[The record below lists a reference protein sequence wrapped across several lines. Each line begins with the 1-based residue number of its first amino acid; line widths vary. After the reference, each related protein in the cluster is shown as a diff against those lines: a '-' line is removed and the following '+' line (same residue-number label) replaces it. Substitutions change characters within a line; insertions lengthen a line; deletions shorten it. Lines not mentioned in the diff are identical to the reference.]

1 MKHIDEAKI
10 NRLMQ
15 LPQCS
20 RQEFDAIIEK
30 SKNLQR
36 LTTEESAMLLA
47 VKDQELINIIYRT
60 AEYVKNTIY
69 GKRVV
74 LFVPLYINNI
84 CANDCQYCS
93 FCKSNKITIRKKLTI
108 DEIKEQTR
116 ILLERGHKRILMLS
130 SESANEDADIDY
142 FVKAIEAIYSVSVG
156 KNKVKRI
163 NVNLAPL
170 SIESFKKL
178 KKAGIGTYQ
187 IFQETYHEETYRK
200 LHLSGPKSDPDK
212 RLDAIDNAF
221 KAGLDDVGIGPL
233 YGLYNYKFE
242 TLAMFEHIAYLEKKF
257 GIGPHVISVPRLEPA
272 YGSEISKSKKYAF
285 SDEEFKQMVA
295 VIRLSVPYTGII
307 MSTRET
313 AEMRNE
319 LLNLGVSQI
328 SAESRVSPGGYERPD
343 DRNAIKDVQFQLND
357 QRSIEEII
365 GDLIKYGYIP
375 SFCAACYRRERTGK
389 TFMDLAKPGNIKEKC
404 TINALVTLK
413 EYLED
418 FATPEV
424 KKYGY
429 KLIEEKLAAIS
440 EDDKKI
446 VLKFFEN
453 IDKGNRDE
461 YI

>member
-1 MKHIDEAKI
+1 MKHINEDKI
-10 NRLMQ
+10 NKLIN
-15 LPQCS
+15 LPQCT
-20 RQEFDAIIEK
+20 REEFDAIIAK
-30 SKNLQR
+30 AKNLQR
-36 LTTEESAMLLA
+36 LTTEESAKLLS
-47 VKDQELINIIYRT
+47 VKDKDLTDIIFKA

-84 CANDCQYCS
+84 CVNECEYCS
-93 FCKSNKITIRKKLTI
+93 FCKNNKVTIRKKLSI
-108 DEIKEQTR
+108 EEIKEQTR

-130 SESANEDADIDY
+130 SESANEDNDIEY
-142 FVKAIEAIYSVSVG
+142 FVKAIEAIYSVNAG

-170 SIESFKKL
+170 SIENFKKL

-187 IFQETYHEETYRK
+187 IFQETYHEQTYRK
-200 LHLSGPKSDPDK
+200 LHGTGPKSDPDN
-212 RLDAIDNAF
+212 RLDAIDRAF
-221 KAGLDDVGIGPL
+221 KAGIDDIGIGPL
-233 YGLYNYKFE
+233 YGLYDHKFE
-242 TLAMFEHIAYLEKKF
+242 TLAMFEHISYLEKEF

-272 YGSEISKSKKYAF
+272 YGSEISYSKKYAF

-343 DRNAIKDVQFQLND
+343 DHNAIKDVQFRLND
-357 QRSIEEII
+357 QRSIEEVVR
-365 GDLIKYGYIP
+365 DLIKYGYIP
-375 SFCAACYRRERTGK
+375 SFCAACYRKERTGK
-389 TFMDLAKPGNIKEKC
+389 VFMSIAKPGNIKEKC
-404 TINALVTLK
+404 TVNALITFK

-418 FATPEV
+418 FADEKT
-424 KKYGY
+424 KKDGY
-429 KLIEEKLAAIS
+429 KLIEEKIS
-440 EDDKKI
+440 SLSDYDKE
-446 VLKFFEN
+446 VLKHFFEN
-453 IDKGNRDE
+453 VNKGNRDE
-461 YI
+461 FI

>member
-1 MKHIDEAKI
+1 MKHIDEEKI
-10 NRLMQ
+10 NRLIQ

-20 RQEFDAIIEK
+20 RSEFDAIIEK

-36 LTTEESAMLLA
+36 LTTEESAKLLA
-47 VKDQELINIIYRT
+47 VKDKELIDIIYST
-60 AEYVKNTIY
+60 AKYVKDTIY

-84 CANDCQYCS
+84 CVNECQYCS
-93 FCKSNKITIRKKLTI
+93 FCKNNKVTIRKKLTI

-130 SESANEDADIDY
+130 SESADENADTEY
-142 FVKAIEAIYSVSVG
+142 FIKAIEAIYSVNVG

-170 SIESFKKL
+170 SVENFKKL

-200 LHLSGPKSDPDK
+200 LHGTGPKSDPDN
-212 RLDAIDNAF
+212 RLDAIDRAF
-221 KAGLDDVGIGPL
+221 KAGIDDIGIGPL
-233 YGLYNYKFE
+233 YGLYDYRFE
-242 TLAMFEHIAYLEKKF
+242 TLAMFEHISYLEKEF
-257 GIGPHVISVPRLEPA
+257 GLGPHVVSVPRLEPA
-272 YGSEISKSKKYAF
+272 YGSEISHSKKYAF
-285 SDEEFKQMVA
+285 SDEEFKKMVA

-328 SAESRVSPGGYERPD
+328 SAESRVSPGGYERPGD
-343 DRNAIKDVQFQLND
+343 HNAVKDVQFKLND
-357 QRSIEEII
+357 QRSIEEVIA
-365 GDLIKYGYIP
+365 DLVAYGYMP

-389 TFMDLAKPGNIKEKC
+389 VFMSIAKPGNIKSKC
-404 TINALVTLK
+404 DINALVTFK

-418 FATPEV
+418 FAAPEV
-424 KKYGY
+424 KKHGY
-429 KLIEEKLAAIS
+429 KLIEEKLAQMT
-440 EDDKKI
+440 ETDKNI
-446 VLKFFEN
+446 VLKFFED
-453 IDKGNRDE
+453 IDKGIRDE
-461 YI
+461 YV

>member
-20 RQEFDAIIEK
+20 RSEFDAIIEK

-36 LTTEESAMLLA
+36 LTTEESAKLLA
-47 VKDQELINIIYRT
+47 VKDKELIDIIYQT
-60 AEYVKNTIY
+60 AKYVKNTIY
-69 GKRVV
+69 GRRVV

-84 CANDCQYCS
+84 CVNECQYCS
-93 FCKSNKITIRKKLTI
+93 FCKNNKVTIRKRLTI
-108 DEIKEQTR
+108 DEIKEQTK

-130 SESANEDADIDY
+130 SESADENADTEY
-142 FVKAIEAIYSVSVG
+142 FIKAIEAIYSVNVG

-170 SIESFKKL
+170 SVENFKKL

-200 LHLSGPKSDPDK
+200 LHGTGPKSDPDN
-212 RLDAIDNAF
+212 RLDAIDRAF
-221 KAGLDDVGIGPL
+221 KAGIDDIGIGPL
-233 YGLYNYKFE
+233 YGLYDYRFE
-242 TLAMFEHIAYLEKKF
+242 TLAMFEHISYLEKEF
-257 GIGPHVISVPRLEPA
+257 GLGPHVVSVPRLEPA
-272 YGSEISKSKKYAF
+272 YGSEISHSKKYAF
-285 SDEEFKQMVA
+285 SDEEFKKMVA

-328 SAESRVSPGGYERPD
+328 SAESRVSPGGYERLD
-343 DRNAIKDVQFQLND
+343 DHNAVKDVQFQLND
-357 QRSIEEII
+357 QRSLEEIVS
-365 GDLIKYGYIP
+365 DLVTYGYMP

-389 TFMDLAKPGNIKEKC
+389 TFMNLAKPGDIKEKC
-404 TINALVTLK
+404 DVNALVTFK

-424 KKYGY
+424 RKHGY
-429 KLIEEKLAAIS
+429 ELIEEKLKTMSQRDREA
-440 EDDKKI
+440 

-461 YI
+461 YV

>member
-1 MKHIDEAKI
+1 MKHIDEEKI
-10 NRLMQ
+10 NRLIQ

-20 RQEFDAIIEK
+20 RSEFDAIIEK

-36 LTTEESAMLLA
+36 LTTEESAKLLA
-47 VKDQELINIIYRT
+47 VKDKELIDIIYRT
-60 AEYVKNTIY
+60 ARYVKDTIY

-84 CANDCQYCS
+84 CVNECQYCS
-93 FCKSNKITIRKKLTI
+93 FCKNNKVTIRKKLTI

-130 SESANEDADIDY
+130 SESANEDDDIEY

-170 SIESFKKL
+170 SVENFKKL

-200 LHLSGPKSDPDK
+200 LHGTGPKSDPDN
-212 RLDAIDNAF
+212 RLDAIDRAF
-221 KAGLDDVGIGPL
+221 KAGIDDIGIGPL
-233 YGLYNYKFE
+233 YGLYDYKFE
-242 TLAMFEHIAYLEKKF
+242 TLAMFEHIAYLEKEF
-257 GIGPHVISVPRLEPA
+257 GLGPHVVSVPRLEPA
-272 YGSEISKSKKYAF
+272 YGSEISHSKKYAF
-285 SDEEFKQMVA
+285 TDEEFKQMVA

-307 MSTRET
+307 ISTRET

-328 SAESRVSPGGYERPD
+328 SAESRVSPGGYERPGD
-343 DRNAIKDVQFQLND
+343 HNAVKDVQFKLND
-357 QRSIEEII
+357 QRSIEEVIA
-365 GDLIKYGYIP
+365 DLVAYGYMP

-389 TFMDLAKPGNIKEKC
+389 VFMSIAKPGNIKSKC
-404 TINALVTLK
+404 DINALVTFK

-418 FATPEV
+418 FAAPEV
-424 KKYGY
+424 KKHGY
-429 KLIEEKLAAIS
+429 KLIEEKLAQMT
-440 EDDKKI
+440 ETDKNI
-446 VLKFFEN
+446 VLKFFED
-453 IDKGNRDE
+453 IDKGIRDE
-461 YI
+461 YV

>member
-1 MKHIDEAKI
+1 MKHINEEKI
-10 NRLMQ
+10 KLLME

-20 RQEFDAIIEK
+20 HQEFYAIIEK
-30 SKNLQR
+30 AKKLQR
-36 LTTEESAMLLA
+36 LTTEESAKLLA
-47 VKDQELINIIYRT
+47 VKDKELIDIIYQT
-60 AEYVKNTIY
+60 ARYVKDTIY

-93 FCKSNKITIRKKLTI
+93 FCKSNKVTIRKKLTI

-130 SESANEDADIDY
+130 SESANEDADIEY

-242 TLAMFEHIAYLEKKF
+242 TLAMFEHIAYLEEKF

-313 AEMRNE
+313 AQMRNE

-328 SAESRVSPGGYERPD
+328 SAESRVSPGGYERPGD
-343 DRNAIKDVQFQLND
+343 HNAIKDVQFQLND

-429 KLIEEKLAAIS
+429 KLIEEKLATIS
-440 EDDKKI
+440 DDDKKV

-453 IDKGNRDE
+453 IDKGIRDE
-461 YI
+461 YV

>member
-1 MKHIDEAKI
+1 MKHINEEKI
-10 NRLMQ
+10 NKLIN
-15 LPQCS
+15 LEQCS
-20 RQEFDAIIEK
+20 REEFDNIIAK
-30 SKNLQR
+30 SKQLKR
-36 LTTEESAMLLA
+36 LTTEESAKLLNI
-47 VKDQELINIIYRT
+47 KDKDLIKIIFET

-84 CANDCQYCS
+84 CTNECLYCS
-93 FCKSNKITIRKKLTI
+93 FCKSNKTTIRKKLTI

-130 SESANEDADIDY
+130 SESANENDDIEY
-142 FVKAIEAIYSVSVG
+142 FVKAIEAIYSVNVG

-170 SIESFKKL
+170 SIENFKKL

-187 IFQETYHEETYRK
+187 IFQETYHEDTYRK
-200 LHLSGPKSDPDK
+200 LHGTGPKSDPDN
-212 RLDAIDNAF
+212 RLDAIDRAF
-221 KAGLDDVGIGPL
+221 KAGIDDIGIGPL
-233 YGLYNYKFE
+233 YGLYNHKFE
-242 TLAMFEHIAYLEKKF
+242 TLAMFEHISYLEKEF
-257 GIGPHVISVPRLEPA
+257 GLGPHVISVPRLEPA
-272 YGSEISKSKKYAF
+272 YGSELSNSKKYAF
-285 SDEEFKQMVA
+285 SDEDFKQMVA

-343 DRNAIKDVQFQLND
+343 DHNAIKDVQFQLND
-357 QRSIEEII
+357 QRSIEEVVS
-365 GDLIKYGYIP
+365 DLIKYGYIP

-389 TFMDLAKPGNIKEKC
+389 VFMSIAKPGNIKEKC
-404 TINALVTLK
+404 TINALITFK

-418 FATPEV
+418 FADEEF
-424 KKYGY
+424 KKQGN
-429 KLIEEKLAAIS
+429 KLIENKIS
-440 EDDKKI
+440 ELSDYDRE
-446 VLKFFEN
+446 VVNHFFEN
-453 IDKGNRDE
+453 IKKGNRDE
-461 YI
+461 FI